1 MATDVI
7 DTRPAFEPVP
17 VESLQEPIKAGK
29 DGKPLSMK
37 PSAVRARRARA
48 KAKAEGRAPK
58 AAPKRA
64 RPSTRSLA
72 PEIGAMLALINGMV
86 IASPLGTRPVA
97 AITDP
102 NVQPERIGDELD
114 AAEIAALSA
123 AIDAQC
129 RRSPRFRK
137 VVEGMLGA
145 ASGGTLVTVV
155 GLIAA
160 RRAARHGLVPAQ
172 VDVMAGLILQSDVEA
187 IANASKAATDD
198 APDPTTGETPP
209 DREAES
215 AFDFATAGA

>member
-1 MATDVI
+1 MDTI
-7 DTRPAFEPVP
+7 DTRPAFEPLP
-17 VESLQEPIKAGK
+17 VESLQEPIASK

-48 KAKAEGRAPK
+48 KAKAEGRG
-58 AAPKRA
+58 PKRVA
-64 RPSTRSLA
+64 PRRSTTRSLA

-97 AITDP
+97 AISDP
-102 NVQPERIGDELD
+102 NVTPERIGDELD

-137 VVEGMLGA
+137 VIEGMLGA
-145 ASGGTLVTVV
+145 ASGGTLVTVI

-160 RRAARHGLVPAQ
+160 RRAARHGLVPAS

-187 IANASKAATDD
+187 IANAAKGSGDD
-198 APDPTTGETPP
+198 GPDPVTGETAPER
-209 DREAES
+209 DAET
-215 AFDFATAGA
+215 AFDFAAATA

>member
-1 MATDVI
+1 MTEVI

-17 VESLQEPIKAGK
+17 VADLQEPIQNGK
-29 DGKPLSMK
+29 GKGKPLSMK
-37 PSAVRARRARA
+37 PSAIRARRSRA

-58 AAPKRA
+58 TTARRA

-72 PEIGAMLALINGMV
+72 PEIGAMLALVNGMV
-86 IASPLGTRPVA
+86 IASPLGTRPIA
-97 AITDP
+97 AISDASIP
-102 NVQPERIGDELD
+102 AERIGDELD
-114 AAEIAALSA
+114 AAEIAALAA

-155 GLIAA
+155 ALIAA
-160 RRAARHGLVPAQ
+160 RRAARHGLVPPS

-187 IANASKAATDD
+187 IANASKASPDD
-198 APDPTTGETPP
+198 TPDPTTGETPP
-209 DREAES
+209 EREAETP
-215 AFDFATAGA
+215 FDYATVGA